1 MGAWAFLSVTATLLT
16 RTLSFEQAFTAFK
29 NDVIWLIVVSF
40 FFAKVRAPLLG
51 LHLGVAW
58 HSQLQSASPL

>member
-40 FFAKVRAPLLG
+40 FFAKVRTPLPAQRL
-51 LHLGVAW
+51 VCM
-58 HSQLQSASPL
+58 QLSAHAVS

>member
-40 FFAKVRAPLLG
+40 FFAKV
-51 LHLGVAW
+51 
-58 HSQLQSASPL
+58 

>member
-40 FFAKVRAPLLG
+40 FFAKVRTPY
-51 LHLGVAW
+51 AW
-58 HSQLQSASPL
+58 ASHHSGWCARS